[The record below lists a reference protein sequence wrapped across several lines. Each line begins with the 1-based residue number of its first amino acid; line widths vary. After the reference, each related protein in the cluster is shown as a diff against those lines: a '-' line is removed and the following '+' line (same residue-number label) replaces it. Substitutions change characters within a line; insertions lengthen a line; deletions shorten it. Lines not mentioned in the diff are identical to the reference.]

1 MEETLFLGE
10 IKGDTYQSERH
21 CTIFSHKLK
30 LYITRCHIHALN
42 VTKSIITVEDE
53 IGAKHQVGVCPAST
67 WKSYYHVKNGA
78 GYRYK
83 AGPYYINSLNIEG
96 FENEDIPLFRDDQC
110 DNGQ

>member
-30 LYITRCHIHALN
+30 LYITRYHVSALN
-42 VTKSIITVEDE
+42 RTKSIITVEDE
-53 IGAKHQVGVCPAST
+53 KGAKHQVGVCPAST
-67 WKSYYHVKNGA
+67 WKSYYNAKNGA
-78 GYRYK
+78 GYRYM

-96 FENEDIPLFRDDQC
+96 FENEDIPLFRDDSSGN
-110 DNGQ
+110 D